1 MSASFNKVILI
12 GNLTADPELQYTAS
26 GTARA
31 KFSIAINRKY
41 KDSSG
46 QLHEDVTFVPIVAWG
61 AQAENCAN
69 YLGKGR
75 SVAVEG
81 RLRIDSF
88 ETQEGEKRKFTEVV
102 AQSVQ
107 FLGGPPRAES
117 EPGTV
122 PQAESRPITDPP
134 RAKSEPGTVPQAES
148 RPTSGPQGSAGT
160 QPAKKTNEEVPF

>member
-31 KFSIAINRKY
+31 KFRIAVNRKY
-41 KDSSG
+41 KDNSG
-46 QLHEDVTFVPIVAWG
+46 QLHEDVTFVPIVAWET
-61 AQAENCAN
+61 QAENCAN
-69 YLGKGR
+69 YLSKGQ

-81 RLRIDSF
+81 RLRIYSF
-88 ETQEGEKRKFTEVV
+88 TDEEGKEVRWFEVV
-102 AQSVQ
+102 AHNVQ

-122 PQAESRPITDPP
+122 PQAETRPAGPTANPP
-134 RAKSEPGTVPQAES
+134 Q
-148 RPTSGPQGSAGT
+148 SAGG
-160 QPAKKTNEEVPF
+160 QPAKRMNEEVPF